1 MCDMAGA
8 GPFLSG
14 GGERGELGREA
25 GGCLAS
31 ALASW
36 FSCAVTCPVHSCPKN
51 RR

>member
-8 GPFLSG
+8 GPFLVG

-31 ALASW
+31 ALVSW

-51 RR
+51 RS